1 MTLFTEDQKL
11 SLQAGEFIHSIANH
25 LADGAILSDEIN
37 PLRTKL
43 IMELSEI
50 LRKTNVCDS
59 DAPLLLA
66 EGFHVSQYPRST
78 WLNLASSLLDAP
90 EDKPLV
96 DIFKQ
101 LPSVH
106 DEELDGLLDEFKNED
121 ISSSSVSA
129 INVSLPLLVLFLFF
143 LFWGEPDVWD
153 SLRNYFM
160 DI

>member
-1 MTLFTEDQKL
+1 MFTEEQRL

-25 LADGAILSDEIN
+25 LADGTILSDEIT
-37 PLRTKL
+37 PLRAKL

-50 LRKTNVCDS
+50 LRKANACDT

-66 EGFHVSQYPRST
+66 EGFHISQYPRST
-78 WLNLASSLLDAP
+78 WIDLASHLLDAP

-101 LPSVH
+101 LPAIH
-106 DEELDGLLDEFKNED
+106 DEELDGLLDELKNED
-121 ISSSSVSA
+121 TSSSSGSA
-129 INVSLPLLVLFLFF
+129 YEFVALALFVLFLFF

-160 DI
+160 NL